1 VFAQGI
7 KRKERIVDVLD
18 VDPGTLLVAGVGA
31 AVLGS
36 PEARHAIG
44 SGVGWVAGTAWR
56 LTRPVVMPVVD
67 AGRDMAGDVRESAT
81 SHNGESSAPTA
92 ARAGRTRRPAG
103 ATTT

>member
-1 VFAQGI
+1 
-7 KRKERIVDVLD
+7 VDVLD

-36 PEARHAIG
+36 PEARRAIG

-92 ARAGRTRRPAG
+92 ARAAPRTRRPAG
-103 ATTT
+103 APT